1 MSNLEYREQIESW
14 MGRPLEP
21 DELLSVATLEDLSP
35 LQLAV
40 VEALAPRNA
49 LVAMHYL
56 RAVVTDALVRD
67 LMPFIDRVASAV
79 KDRNAGRKPW
89 S

>member
-1 MSNLEYREQIESW
+1 MSSVEYREQIESW
-14 MGRPLEP
+14 LGRPLKH
-21 DELLSVATLEDLSP
+21 DELAPVATIEELSP

-40 VEALAPRNA
+40 VEILAPRNA

-56 RAVVTDALVRD
+56 RAVVADTLVRD
-67 LMPFIDRVASAV
+67 LMPFLDRIASAV
-79 KDRNAGRKPW
+79 RDRNAGRKPW

>member
-1 MSNLEYREQIESW
+1 
-14 MGRPLEP
+14 MGRSLEP
-21 DELLSVATLEDLSP
+21 GELLPVATLEELSP

-40 VEALAPRNA
+40 VEALAPRNT

-56 RAVVTDALVRD
+56 RAVVADTLVRD
-67 LMPFIDRVASAV
+67 LMPFIDRVASEV
-79 KDRNAGRKPW
+79 RDRNSDRKPW